1 MTSESQDLDSEWDF
15 AQALDL
21 LMAGSDKQEISHP
34 SGTPVSVPSHER
46 PFGYR
51 FASSAASASTGPRG
65 PRHWPHDSDHEPHSS
80 HHRSHDSDH
89 DKDSPGNIN
98 NESLFKLLYSDLSE
112 WAVRGSSAVS
122 TGSSKIPRSQQ
133 PSNDSLFVQTSPSD
147 SLSTRLQSRPITI
160 PSNSHAINLPA
171 FGIPAGRVATNRNGP
186 SEPALQETMLKHR
199 SLPSPYAGGSSAEQ
213 RPPVSPLEPHTSR
226 TPMTIL
232 RREPINMNPS
242 DSNRP
247 ATTSNSRYIEHAHR
261 NDISDSTVSTSS
273 DAIPTIF
280 DRPIPRNSG
289 LLTLVPSQVGIASTQ
304 NGIQSTSPSSYEDT
318 FGASTHPRRARN
330 GASNNRTLLISPND
344 MTVLERSKS
353 IMTKLLDNLDDYA
366 QLLLQMGNSQSSIET
381 VESRPVHV
389 FVDMS
394 NILVG
399 FHNAVK
405 FVRNIPSG
413 SRMRRLDISF
423 SNLALILQRG
433 RRVAKKVLLGSDQV
447 PSVDE
452 ARKLGYEVNILSRV
466 QKTKNS
472 SSKSGKAP
480 IKGAHSGRPGMAGTT
495 ERWVEQGVDE
505 ILHLK
510 MLESLVDE
518 KSPSTVVLATGD
530 AAEAEYSEGFM
541 RMVERALQLGWNVEL
556 VSFSQV
562 TSYAYKKLEFRE
574 KWGSQFRIIDL
585 DLFVEEL
592 FV

>member
-1 MTSESQDLDSEWDF
+1 MTSESQDPDSEWDF
-15 AQALDL
+15 VQALDL
-21 LMAGSDKQEISHP
+21 LMAGSDKQEISRP
-34 SGTPVSVPSHER
+34 SGNSVSVPSYER

-51 FASSAASASTGPRG
+51 FASSAITGPRG

-80 HHRSHDSDH
+80 HDRPHVSDH

-98 NESLFKLLYSDLSE
+98 DEPLFKLLHSDLSD
-112 WAVRGSSAVS
+112 WALVR
-122 TGSSKIPRSQQ
+122 THP
-133 PSNDSLFVQTSPSD
+133 PSD

-171 FGIPAGRVATNRNGP
+171 FVIPAGRVATNRNGP
-186 SEPALQETMLKHR
+186 SEPALQEEMPKHR
-199 SLPSPYAGGSSAEQ
+199 PLPSPYAGGSSAKQ
-213 RPPVSPLEPHTSR
+213 MPPVSPLEQHTPP

-232 RREPINMNPS
+232 RRESINTNASNS
-242 DSNRP
+242 DRP
-247 ATTSNSRYIEHAHR
+247 ATANKSRYMEHTHG
-261 NDISDSTVSTSS
+261 NDISDSTASTGL

-280 DRPIPRNSG
+280 DRPNPWDSG
-289 LLTLVPSQVGIASTQ
+289 LLTLVPPQVGVASTQ

-318 FGASTHPRRARN
+318 FSASTHPRRARN
-330 GASNNRTLLISPND
+330 GASNNRTLLISPNN
-344 MTVLERSKS
+344 MTGLERSKS
-353 IMTKLLDNLDDYA
+353 VMTKLLDNLDDYA
-366 QLLLQMGNSQSSIET
+366 QLLLQMGNPQSSIET

-399 FHNAVK
+399 FHDAVK

-413 SRMRRLDISF
+413 SRMHRLDISF
-423 SNLALILQRG
+423 SNLALILERG

-452 ARKLGYEVNILSRV
+452 ARNLGYEVNILSRV
-466 QKTKNS
+466 QKTKYS
-472 SSKSGKAP
+472 PAKSRKTP
-480 IKGAHSGRPGMAGTT
+480 IKGAHSGKPGMAGTT

-556 VSFSQV
+556 VSFSHV
-562 TSYAYKKLEFRE
+562 TSYAYKKPEFRE